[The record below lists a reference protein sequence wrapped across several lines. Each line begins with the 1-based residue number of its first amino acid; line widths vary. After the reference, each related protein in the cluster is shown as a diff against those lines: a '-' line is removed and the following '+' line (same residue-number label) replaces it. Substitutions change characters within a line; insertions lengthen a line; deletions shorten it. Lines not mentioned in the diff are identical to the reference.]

1 MFDYSIMSKF
11 RSRKLKG
18 GQPQMNTPPAKPP
31 PQPAPL
37 PATPQKPPP
46 NPVKTPP
53 PGVGAAAKTLEK
65 AEEGISFFEQYGYQL
80 AIGFIV
86 VLIIAIVVYY
96 LFIRDI
102 PGQEGDSA
110 SAASGDA
117 ASGGAASGG
126 SASGSAA
133 SGGAASGGAA
143 SGGAASGGAASGGAA
158 SGSAASGGAA
168 SGGAASG
175 GSTGSTE
182 GFTVDMVNDMTEED
196 EFEPGRP
203 DHWNNEKQQLLPGMN
218 I

>member
-1 MFDYSIMSKF
+1 MSKF

-18 GQPQMNTPPAKPP
+18 GQPQMNTPPVKPP
-31 PQPAPL
+31 PLSAPQPSTPL
-37 PATPQKPPP
+37 KPPP

-117 ASGGAASGG
+117 ASGSTAS
-126 SASGSAA
+126 SGAA

-158 SGSAASGGAA
+158 SGGAASGGAA

-175 GSTGSTE
+175 GAASGGAASGGATGSTE

>member
-18 GQPQMNTPPAKPP
+18 GQPQMNTPPVKPP
-31 PQPAPL
+31 PLSAPQPAPQ
-37 PATPQKPPP
+37 PATPLKPPP

-53 PGVGAAAKTLEK
+53 PGVGAAVKTLEK

-86 VLIIAIVVYY
+86 LLIIGIVVYY

-110 SAASGDA
+110 SGASGGA

-126 SASGSAA
+126 AASGGTA

-143 SGGAASGGAASGGAA
+143 SGGAASGGAASGGAT
-158 SGSAASGGAA
+158 GAT
-168 SGGAASG
+168 

>member
-1 MFDYSIMSKF
+1 MSKF
-11 RSRKLKG
+11 RGRKLKG
-18 GQPQMNTPPAKPP
+18 GQPQMNTPLVSQGNPPSQPKPP
-31 PQPAPL
+31 TPSTPSAP
-37 PATPQKPPP
+37 PKIPP

-102 PGQEGDSA
+102 PGQGGDS
-110 SAASGDA
+110 SAASDSA
-117 ASGGAASGG
+117 ATGGAASSSGGAAS
-126 SASGSAA
+126 S
-133 SGGAASGGAA
+133 SGGAASS
-143 SGGAASGGAASGGAA
+143 SGGAASSSGGAA
-158 SGSAASGGAA
+158 SASGGASSG
-168 SGGAASG
+168 SGGA
-175 GSTGSTE
+175 TGSTE
-182 GFTVDMVNDMTEED
+182 GFTVDMVNDMIEED

-203 DHWNNEKQQLLPGMN
+203 DQWKNEKHQLLPGMN